1 MNHQISAEILTIGDE
16 ILFGQITNTNA
27 QWMSEQLSLL
37 GIRVLHQT
45 TIGDTAT
52 TIQNALQTAFER
64 VNLVLITGGLGPTK
78 DDITKKVLADFFDSE
93 MQIHEEALTF
103 LSAFFEKRG
112 RELTELNR
120 LQALLP
126 VKCQYL
132 PNRLG
137 TAPGMWFEKEGK
149 VFVAMPGVPFEMK
162 ALMTEQVIPRLKSY
176 FKPPVIFHKMI
187 RTIGI
192 PESVLAAR
200 IEQWEDNLPPHIR
213 LAYLPSPGQVK
224 LRLTATGTQQ
234 ETLCQ
239 EVQQQIN
246 AVLPLIE
253 RYVYGYD
260 QDVIAQKV
268 GEMLL
273 QQGKTIATAESC
285 TGGYI
290 GHMITEI
297 AGSSAYFLGGI
308 ISYSNTVKMQTLG
321 VKPETLSQYGAVSEQ
336 TAKEMAIGVR
346 NTLKSDVAIA
356 ATGIAGPS
364 GGTEEKPVGTVWIA
378 YSDAQKT
385 VAKKLQLTQ
394 DRSLNIQ
401 LTGINALNWVRLC
414 MLNIE
419 QE

>member
-1 MNHQISAEILTIGDE
+1 MNHLVSAEILTIGDE

-45 TIGDTAT
+45 TIGDTAAA
-52 TIQNALQTAFER
+52 IKNALQTAFER
-64 VNLVLITGGLGPTK
+64 VDLVLITGGLGPTK

-93 MQIHEEALTF
+93 MQIHEEALAF
-103 LSAFFEKRG
+103 LRAFFEKRG

-126 VKCQYL
+126 IKCQYL

-149 VFVAMPGVPFEMK
+149 VFVSMPGVPFEMK
-162 ALMTEQVIPRLKSY
+162 TLMTEQVIPRLKNH
-176 FKPPVIFHKMI
+176 FKTPVIFHKMI

-200 IEQWEDNLPPHIR
+200 IESWEENLPAHIR

-234 ETLCQ
+234 EQLAQ
-239 EVQQQIN
+239 EVQQQID

-268 GEMLL
+268 GEMLV

-290 GHMITEI
+290 GHMITEV
-297 AGSSAYFLGGI
+297 AGSSAYFSGGI
-308 ISYSNTVKMQTLG
+308 ISYSNAVKVRILG
-321 VKPETLSQYGAVSEQ
+321 VNPETLSQYGAVSEQ
-336 TAKEMAIGVR
+336 TAKEMAIGAR
-346 NTLKSDVAIA
+346 KALQTDIAIA

-414 MLNIE
+414 MMNIE
-419 QE
+419 QD